1 MCLYPKLIKNR
12 KYVANKKNG
21 GDVPQATDERVKWVP
36 TKCNKCMECRKA
48 KAREWQV
55 RLSEEIRHNK
65 KKCHFVTLTYS
76 EEEIQKLDNEVSNE
90 LSGYNRDN
98 EISRISVRRFTER
111 WRKKHKKTIRHWLV
125 TELGTTKTER
135 LHIHGILWTDQKEDI
150 APTWKYGGVWFGE
163 YVNEKTI
170 NYIIKYLNKSD
181 KVHKE
186 YKSKMYVS
194 QGIGKGYLKRKDI
207 DHNKYKEN
215 GETNEIYRTRK
226 GLKLALPIYYRNY
239 IYNEEE
245 REKLWIEKLDKQER
259 WIDGERVDVSKDD
272 KEYFELLKEKRIKNK
287 RLGFGDDSKNWELKE
302 YENKLRNLK
311 RLERIKKL
319 YGQ

>member
-21 GDVPQATDERVKWVP
+21 GDVPQATDERVLWVP
-36 TKCNKCMECRKA
+36 AGCGKCMECRKK

-55 RLSEEIRHNK
+55 RLHEELRTNK
-65 KKCHFVTLTYS
+65 KKCHFVTMTFS
-76 EEEIQKLDNEVSNE
+76 EESLQDLDNIVDKKLN
-90 LSGYNRDN
+90 GYNRDN
-98 EISRISVRRFTER
+98 EISRIAVRRFTER
-111 WRKKHKKTIRHWLV
+111 WRKKYKKTIRHWLV

-135 LHIHGILWTDQKEDI
+135 LHIHGIVWTDQEKDI
-150 APTWKYGGVWFGE
+150 EPVWKYGGVWFGD

-186 YKSKMYVS
+186 YKPKMYVS
-194 QGIGKGYLKRKDI
+194 QGIGKGYLNRKDKNNNI
-207 DHNKYKEN
+207 YKEN
-215 GETNEIYRTRK
+215 EETDETYRTRK
-226 GLKLALPIYYRNY
+226 GLKLALPIYYRNK
-239 IYNEEE
+239 IYTEDE
-245 REKLWIEKLDKQER
+245 REKLWINKLDEKVR
-259 WIDGERVDVSKDD
+259 WVDGVKVDVSKDD
-272 KEYFELLKEKRIKNK
+272 KEYFKILKYKRLKNK
-287 RLGFGDDSKNWELKE
+287 RLGYGDDKKNWELKE

-319 YGQ
+319 YG

>member
-36 TKCNKCMECRKA
+36 AGCGKCMECRRQKS
-48 KAREWQV
+48 REWQV
-55 RLSEEIRHNK
+55 RLHEEIRNNDT
-65 KKCHFVTLTYS
+65 KCHFVTMTYS
-76 EEEIQKLDNEVSNE
+76 EEELQKLDNEIDQK

-98 EISRISVRRFTER
+98 EIATLSVRRFTER
-111 WRKKHKKTIRHWLV
+111 WRKKYKKTIRHWLV
-125 TELGTTKTER
+125 TELGTTRTER
-135 LHIHGILWTDQKEDI
+135 LHIHGIVWTKEKQDI
-150 APTWKYGGVWFGE
+150 EPIWKYGGVWFGD

-186 YKSKMYVS
+186 YKPKMYVS
-194 QGIGKGYLKRKDI
+194 QGIGKGYLKRKDK
-207 DHNKYKEN
+207 DKNTYKEN
-215 GETNEIYRTRK
+215 EETDETYRTRQ

-245 REKLWIEKLDKQER
+245 REKLWIEKLNKQIR
-259 WIDGERVDVSKDD
+259 WVDGEKVDVSVDD
-272 KEYFELLKEKRIKNK
+272 KEYFKLLKEKRLINK
-287 RLGFGDDSKNWELKE
+287 RLGYGDNSKNWELKE
-302 YENKLRNLK
+302 YEGKLRNLK

-319 YGQ
+319 YG